1 MVTIKQFYLTI
12 LGLSHQGS
20 LKYLS
25 TYKHLGTRP
34 ILKTMDEFRCSEDI
48 LKNAPPTPSPES
60 MKIVEQSSTNL
71 FPCSMCSQ
79 TLQFKS
85 KLYIHYAHVHFRDK
99 LLERFRGLPNCPFCN
114 TRLKSTDSI
123 LTHMGSVHNH
133 VEQFL
138 DPVHHAKKMQEK
150 TTSPPEDHV
159 SCYLCTFTT
168 SNKKDLYMHYSLVH
182 FKEQLINSSDI
193 DSTCPVC
200 STQLSSDMT
209 EKVLHIGVTC
219 GYIENCLPIQ
229 HHVKNAVAE
238 ELAKQ
243 INPTV
248 NISFDTE
255 NVETIENFTPTLCI
269 KKLSN
274 ADLNDSNNTPY
285 KCSLDC
291 TFATTSCK
299 LLVQHYAFSHL
310 RQKLIDKFGKSDTC
324 PDCDRFCP
332 SQLGKVSHMY
342 RTHNYAEKYLKED
355 YNIEIEDFGP
365 EVHSCYICSYT
376 ASNRSRIYSHYAN
389 KHFKEEIIK
398 IYPEKDICPVC
409 SMIFKNENYK
419 LVHLACK
426 HNVIDLF
433 LKKEY
438 IILKNN
444 QSETNFEASI
454 EEDEKETADTNS
466 VYNCSRCKYLAPNR
480 FRMYIHY
487 ARVHFKQ
494 EIHAKYPEE
503 DFCSLCNKSFSNEH
517 DKLGH
522 LGCTHSAVDLFL
534 EKEFTIPKKL
544 SNGNK
549 VKENG
554 SEKGEDIDYTE
565 SNHSFSSNSTK
576 TNLLST
582 KDENEETGINS
593 VYTCFACDYSSSV
606 RSRMYT
612 HYALMHFKDEIL
624 AEYPDKDSCSICGKI
639 LVDERVKL
647 NHLACVHSVV
657 EKFLKT
663 SHIIP
668 KQWVHKSNME
678 CPVEDTIL
686 QEENV
691 SKESVYACFSCE
703 YKNSLRKEMYKHY
716 ARKHFK
722 DKILALYPEEDSCAL
737 CGKILLSEGAKLD
750 HLASTHSVVDRFL
763 KRSHIIPKRCYKL
776 KSNIGCPEIENVQK
790 EKENDQTVYSCF
802 SCTFSHS
809 KRKNM
814 YSHYARK
821 HFKEKILALYPEESS
836 CSICSKIF
844 ISESAK
850 LNHLSSTHSVVDRFL
865 KKTHI
870 IPKQHFK
877 LGSDMHC
884 TENENVPKEK
894 ENDLSVYSCFGCEYS
909 SPIRQSMYLH
919 YARKHLKDKI
929 LAQFPGEDSCSECGT
944 MFINESTKLEHLTIK
959 HNAVDMFLKKSH
971 IIPKGRQPVLHKCHI
986 CNFETRKR
994 HIIYL
999 HYSIKHYKKKFKQVY
1014 NLDVSCQICG
1024 LSQSTRYKMIQHL
1037 GATHDLVEQFL
1048 PKQYHIHQSKSHHK
1062 KGLPFN
1068 PLQCSKCEFVAKTA
1082 SMLYQHY
1089 ALKHFK
1095 NSIIKKFGILENCS
1109 ICDLKFSSKG
1119 HQVIHFGTKHR
1130 IIENYLKKKYHLPLY
1145 YKGKKDNNSKMHLP
1159 ETSIKSADEKKVYN
1173 LIDSTP
1179 SDEGPTLEGE
1189 TFEVYMDIGEER
1201 EEEIVP
1207 QIDDLLDE
1215 EDKASRDSDNLSE
1228 NHSGRFSGLEPET
1241 VKKIRNEES
1250 DDDTN
1255 NDINMLDVAPED
1267 LDEDD
1272 TGNCNGDVVLD
1283 VDDSY
1288 DEEDSDSEEID
1299 IDEGIDIEI
1308 DASDLGIQI
1317 EDETE
1322 LDSDDESAYAN
1333 DQADMDGKGTCV
1345 YLESRNSEAN
1355 LVGANVVFTDLADA
1369 DNIAICEAY
1378 TITEGLKEKHAGEEE
1393 ALNAYSC
1400 HDYLKNANVV
1410 KSKDDTN
1417 DEDCV
1422 EAAHE
1427 QDKNVEKNVT
1437 MAEENAATVEENAA
1451 TDKENAS
1458 TDKEN
1463 AATNEDNVKANEK
1476 NPTIDEDNAGTNEDV
1491 PANEENSETDEDN
1504 AATIKENAPSYL
1516 ENSATDEENAPTD
1529 EDNAPTDKENA
1540 GTDEENAE
1548 TDEENVASDEE
1559 NSTTDEENTGT
1570 VKENTATDEEIAAT
1584 DEEKALTDEENVP
1597 SNEEV
1602 RDDVYMSN
1610 KGNNPESAKNKS
1622 EVTDTVEQ
1630 HDNKR
1635 KETLS
1640 SHLVSQSGIDLPS
1653 LPQRGQESRLKAV
1666 MDHVN
1671 STVDKD
1677 VGLVT
1682 DEIYEAESL
1691 EDESVKTDEVGL
1703 MINDL
1708 TLPTDKDKMTSDDEG
1723 MKNIENGLKYSKL
1736 GINKDKV
1743 ESRTNVDGSE
1753 AENVEPITKGKEGQE
1768 KNKEKEEEDEG
1779 KEEEK
1784 EKTAELEATPAEAA
1798 VQFVVKIEPG
1808 LRKVIDYREICF
1820 IESDTDSESDS

>member
-1 MVTIKQFYLTI
+1 
-12 LGLSHQGS
+12 
-20 LKYLS
+20 
-25 TYKHLGTRP
+25 
-34 ILKTMDEFRCSEDI
+34 MDEFRRSEDI
-48 LKNAPPTPSPES
+48 LKNAPPTPSPKS
-60 MKIVEQSSTNL
+60 MKIVKQSSTNL

-114 TRLKSTDSI
+114 NRLKSTDSI

-159 SCYLCTFTT
+159 SCYLCTFTS

-182 FKEQLINSSDI
+182 FKEQLIKSSDI

-200 STQLSSDMT
+200 CTQLSSDIT

-243 INPTV
+243 TNPTV
-248 NISFDTE
+248 NISFETE
-255 NVETIENFTPTLCI
+255 NVETIENLTPKLCI

-274 ADLNDSNNTPY
+274 ADLNVSNDASY
-285 KCSLDC
+285 KCSLC
-291 TFATTSCK
+291 CEFTTTCHK
-299 LLVQHYAFSHL
+299 LLLRHYAFSHF
-310 RQKLIDKFGKSDTC
+310 RQKFIDEFGESDTC
-324 PDCDRFCP
+324 PDCEQVCP
-332 SQLGKVSHMY
+332 SPLGKVSHLLNA
-342 RTHNYAEKYLKED
+342 HNYIEKYLNDDHRKEV
-355 YNIEIEDFGP
+355 EIEVEVENEGP
-365 EVHSCYICSYT
+365 VVHDCYICSYK
-376 ASNRSRIYSHYAN
+376 SPIRSRMYTHYATN
-389 KHFKEEIIK
+389 HFREEIME
-398 IYPEKDICPVC
+398 IYPEKDLCPLC
-409 SMIFKNENYK
+409 SMVYKNEQSK
-419 LVHLACK
+419 FVHLACT
-426 HNVIDLF
+426 HSVVELF
-433 LKKEY
+433 LKEEY
-438 IILKNN
+438 RIQKYFQGEPKLMH
-444 QSETNFEASI
+444 
-454 EEDEKETADTNS
+454 
-466 VYNCSRCKYLAPNR
+466 NCSKCEYSAHERHRIYN
-480 FRMYIHY
+480 HY
-487 ARVHFKQ
+487 AIVHFKQ

-522 LGCTHSAVDLFL
+522 LGSTHSAVDLFL

-554 SEKGEDIDYTE
+554 SEKGEDIDYAE

-582 KDENEETGINS
+582 KDENEETGMNS
-593 VYTCFACDYSSSV
+593 VYTCFACDYSSSL

-624 AEYPDKDSCSICGKI
+624 AEYPDKDSCSICGKM
-639 LVDERVKL
+639 LVNERVKL

-663 SHIIP
+663 THIIP
-668 KQWVHKSNME
+668 KQSAHKSNME
-678 CPVEDTIL
+678 YLVEDTIL
-686 QEENV
+686 QEENA
-691 SKESVYACFSCE
+691 SEESVYSCFSCE
-703 YKNSLRKEMYKHY
+703 YKNSLREKMYTHY

-722 DKILALYPEEDSCAL
+722 DKILALYPEEDSCAI
-737 CGKILLSEGAKLD
+737 CGKILLSVGAKLV
-750 HLASTHSVVDRFL
+750 HLASTHSVVDQFL

-776 KSNIGCPEIENVQK
+776 KSNMGCPENENVQK

-850 LNHLSSTHSVVDRFL
+850 LNHLSSTHSVVDLFL

-870 IPKQHFK
+870 IPKQRFK
-877 LGSDMHC
+877 LGSDMLC

-909 SPIRQSMYLH
+909 SPLRKRMYSH

-944 MFINESTKLEHLTIK
+944 MFINESAKLEHLTSK
-959 HNAVDMFLKKSH
+959 HNAVDLFLKMSH
-971 IIPKGRQPVLHKCHI
+971 IIPKRRNNPPSPHKCYI
-986 CNFETRKR
+986 CDFETIKR
-994 HIIYL
+994 HNIYK
-999 HYSIKHYKKKFKQVY
+999 HYSFKHYKNKFKQAY
-1014 NLDVSCQICG
+1014 NLDLPCHICG

-1048 PKQYHIHQSKSHHK
+1048 PKQYHIPQSKSHHK

-1109 ICDLKFSSKG
+1109 ICDLKFSSKW
-1119 HQVIHFGTKHR
+1119 HQVIHLGTKHR
-1130 IIENYLKKKYHLPLY
+1130 IVENYLKKKYHLPLY
-1145 YKGKKDNNSKMHLP
+1145 YKGKKDNNSKMHQP

-1189 TFEVYMDIGEER
+1189 TFEVYMDIGEES

-1207 QIDDLLDE
+1207 QIDDRLDE
-1215 EDKASRDSDNLSE
+1215 EDKASRDFDNLSE
-1228 NHSGRFSGLEPET
+1228 NHSGTFSGLERET

-1255 NDINMLDVAPED
+1255 NDINMLDVPPED
-1267 LDEDD
+1267 SDEDD
-1272 TGNCNGDVVLD
+1272 AGNCNGDVVLD
-1283 VDDSY
+1283 VDDSF

-1317 EDETE
+1317 EDETD

-1355 LVGANVVFTDLADA
+1355 SVGANVVCTDLANA
-1369 DNIAICEAY
+1369 DNVAICKAY
-1378 TITEGLKEKHAGEEE
+1378 TVKEVLKEKHAREEE
-1393 ALNAYSC
+1393 ALEAYSC
-1400 HDYLKNANVV
+1400 HDYVKNANVV

-1437 MAEENAATVEENAA
+1437 M
-1451 TDKENAS
+1451 DKENAA

-1463 AATNEDNVKANEK
+1463 AATNEDNVQANEK

-1491 PANEENSETDEDN
+1491 PANEENSVTDEDN
-1504 AATIKENAPSYL
+1504 AAMIKENAPSYV
-1516 ENSATDEENAPTD
+1516 ENSASDEENAATDEENSATDEDNAPTDEENAPTD

-1559 NSTTDEENTGT
+1559 SSATDEENSATDEENTGT
-1570 VKENTATDEEIAAT
+1570 QEENTATDEENAAT
-1584 DEEKALTDEENVP
+1584 DEENALTDEENVP

-1602 RDDVYMSN
+1602 RDDVNKSK
-1610 KGNNPESAKNKS
+1610 KGNNSESEKNKS
-1622 EVTDTVEQ
+1622 KVTDTVEQ

-1635 KETLS
+1635 KGTLS
-1640 SHLVSQSGIDLPS
+1640 NHLVSQSGIDLPS
-1653 LPQRGQESRLKAV
+1653 LPQRSQESILKAV
-1666 MDHVN
+1666 MDHGN

-1703 MINDL
+1703 KIDDL
-1708 TLPTDKDKMTSDDEG
+1708 KLPTDKDKLTSDDEG
-1723 MKNIENGLKYSKL
+1723 MKNIENRLKYSKL
-1736 GINKDKV
+1736 GINKDEV
-1743 ESRTNVDGSE
+1743 ESRTNEDGSE
-1753 AENVEPITKGKEGQE
+1753 AENVEPITKGKDGQE
-1768 KNKEKEEEDEG
+1768 KNKEKEEEEEG
-1779 KEEEK
+1779 KEK
-1784 EKTAELEATPAEAA
+1784 AAELEATPAEAA